1 MKRCILRIAVLLF
14 IFTNC
19 SAKDKVAIT
28 TVKTVISISNLTES
42 DRNLETIELDW
53 SKIATKGFKAGKTIV
68 RNAKG
73 EEIPSQII
81 YDANNEAKYLLF
93 QTQLKSKTQ
102 KKFSLEKGQP
112 KAYAT
117 QAYVKIAP
125 ERYNDILWENDK
137 IAFRLFH
144 ADLIPIDGPSGGL
157 DIWSKRTHEMVIKKW
172 LGHMDYHNDHG
183 LGCDFYKVGPTLG
196 AGGISILE
204 DGKMM
209 KHSNYIKGEIIAQ
222 GPIRVIAEISFPEQS
237 IKGKPVTMTKKI
249 SFDAGSSFTKFD
261 VTFSSELKD
270 LPLVT
275 GIHKRDHP
283 GNVCMDEA
291 NGCLTYWE
299 PEQAPHGHQGLAI
312 ILPEA
317 ATMGTLE
324 NHLVA
329 YGHATA
335 NKPFTYYS
343 GACWD
348 IAGYYTT
355 PKQWKAYINTYKQQ
369 LKTPLKITVD

>member
-1 MKRCILRIAVLLF
+1 MAV
-14 IFTNC
+14 
-19 SAKDKVAIT
+19 SKEKA
-28 TVKTVISISNLTES
+28 VISISNLTES
-42 DRNLETIELDW
+42 DRNLETIELEW
-53 SKIATKGFKAGKTIV
+53 ANIASKGFKAGKTIV
-68 RNAKG
+68 KNAQG

-81 YDANNEAKYLLF
+81 YDANNEAKCLLF

-112 KAYAT
+112 AAYAA
-117 QAYVKIAP
+117 QAYIKIAAQ
-125 ERYNDILWENDK
+125 RYNDIIWENDV

-144 ADLIPIDGPSGGL
+144 SDLIPIDGPSGGL
-157 DIWSKRTHEMVIKKW
+157 DIWSKRTHEMVIEKW
-172 LGHMDYHNDHG
+172 LGQIDYQKDQG

-196 AGGISILE
+196 AGGISLLE

-209 KHSNYIKGEIIAQ
+209 KHSNYITSEIVAQ
-222 GPIRVIAEISFPEQS
+222 GPIRVIAKISFPEQI
-237 IKGKPVTMTKKI
+237 IKGKSVTMTKRI
-249 SFDAGSSFTKFD
+249 SFDAGSSFTQFD

-270 LPLVT
+270 LPLVA
-275 GIHKRDHP
+275 GIHKREHP
-283 GNVCMDEA
+283 GNVCMDET
-291 NGCLTYWE
+291 NGCLMYWE
-299 PEQAPHGHQGLAI
+299 PEHAPNGHQGLAI

-329 YGHATA
+329 YGNATPSQ
-335 NKPFTYYS
+335 PFTYYS

-348 IAGYYTT
+348 IAGYYTS